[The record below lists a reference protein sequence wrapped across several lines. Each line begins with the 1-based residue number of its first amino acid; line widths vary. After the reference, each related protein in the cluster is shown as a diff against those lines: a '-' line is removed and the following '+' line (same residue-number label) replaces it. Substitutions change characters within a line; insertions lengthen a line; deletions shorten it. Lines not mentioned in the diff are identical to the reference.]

1 VHTSAASDPPDLNR
15 SDPDAPG
22 WRRPP
27 ASAADVRRDAALAGV
42 VFASAVMVSVL
53 YRGMGVYAHPANG
66 PVTVAGL
73 AAIALPLAVRRRYP
87 SAVAL
92 VVAVAFGV
100 SQALRVPEQ
109 VVGNIAL
116 FAALYAVGAWEADR
130 RRAAI
135 VRTAVVG
142 GMGLWLMVA
151 LYRASVQPVEDLGLD
166 DDLAHGPFSPYVSF
180 ALLQIVTN
188 VLFFAGAWWFGDHA
202 YAAAGDRA
210 REALRTEQLRAER
223 ARAQAQA
230 VTIERMRLAREL
242 HDVVA
247 HHVSLMGVAA
257 SAART
262 QVRTDPQAAAA
273 SLEQVESGAREAL
286 EELHGLLTTLRD
298 DSSAAGGPTAGAG
311 RGTVSGAGV
320 AVAAAV
326 GLDGLGALVAESEAA
341 GVPTRLVEIGTA
353 AALAPTVQ
361 VSLYR
366 IVQEALTNVRK
377 HAGPGA
383 RAEVRLRW
391 LADAVEVEVS
401 DDGRGPG
408 RPAAGDAA
416 RAGGLGLV
424 GMRERVAAHGGEL
437 EVGPRRGGGF
447 LVRARVPR
455 QLAAVRP
462 VDLAGAGR

>member
-1 VHTSAASDPPDLNR
+1 
-15 SDPDAPG
+15 
-22 WRRPP
+22 
-27 ASAADVRRDAALAGV
+27 
-42 VFASAVMVSVL
+42 
-53 YRGMGVYAHPANG
+53 
-66 PVTVAGL
+66 
-73 AAIALPLAVRRRYP
+73 
-87 SAVAL
+87 
-92 VVAVAFGV
+92 
-100 SQALRVPEQ
+100 
-109 VVGNIAL
+109 
-116 FAALYAVGAWEADR
+116 
-130 RRAAI
+130 
-135 VRTAVVG
+135 
-142 GMGLWLMVA
+142 
-151 LYRASVQPVEDLGLD
+151 
-166 DDLAHGPFSPYVSF
+166 
-180 ALLQIVTN
+180 
-188 VLFFAGAWWFGDHA
+188 
-202 YAAAGDRA
+202 
-210 REALRTEQLRAER
+210 
-223 ARAQAQA
+223 
-230 VTIERMRLAREL
+230 
-242 HDVVA
+242 
-247 HHVSLMGVAA
+247 
-257 SAART
+257 
-262 QVRTDPQAAAA
+262 
-273 SLEQVESGAREAL
+273 
-286 EELHGLLTTLRD
+286 
-298 DSSAAGGPTAGAG
+298 
-311 RGTVSGAGV
+311 VSGAGV